1 MADTQEIKL
10 WEWCKTHG
18 DYAGYLMQYPNGSF
32 AAEAK
37 AMMNRGNPSTTH
49 QTFISEDTE
58 LEYLAYQMRNKE
70 EIELNEAEAFRNCRT
85 LKDFEAFVKKYPNGE
100 FTDKA
105 WVVIGKLRTA
115 TQPIAQPHLSN
126 NTAQSNSSNQVR
138 VNAYEEVEFNKC
150 KSIADYEK
158 FIQKYPHSKFKELAK
173 ARIEKLKA
181 DQQAWLKKRNDEE
194 DLEKCKT
201 IEDYQ
206 RFIETHPGSQSIKAA
221 QNNIGALEV
230 EPKQLTVLL
239 ICNVLSIAAI
249 IIGLAINKV
258 RYIGIALL
266 ILGIVEMIA
275 YFVVPEKKRQ
285 FVKGQTYL
293 ILSGLVSIIG
303 GFVYLVC

>member
-49 QTFISEDTE
+49 QTPISEDTE

-105 WVVIGKLRTA
+105 WVVIGKLRTE
-115 TQPIAQPHLSN
+115 TQP
-126 NTAQSNSSNQVR
+126 TAQSNSSNQVR

-158 FIQKYPHSKFKELAK
+158 FIQKYPYGKFKELAK

-181 DQQAWLKKRNDEE
+181 DQQAWLKKRKDEE

-206 RFIETHPGSQSIKAA
+206 RFIETHPGSQSIKSA
-221 QNNIGALEV
+221 QNSIGALEV
-230 EPKQLTVLL
+230 EPRQLTVLL
-239 ICNVLSIAAI
+239 ICNFLSIAAL
-249 IIGLAINKV
+249 IIGLAIDKV

-266 ILGIVEMIA
+266 ILGIAEMIA
-275 YFVVPEKKRQ
+275 YFVVPEKKRL
-285 FVKGQTYL
+285 FVKGQT
-293 ILSGLVSIIG
+293 
-303 GFVYLVC
+303 